1 MKRPYHIAWKIGRG
15 NEACFWTFRIVSL
28 VVASS
33 SNLPIG
39 EHSFRLGFL
48 KGLGFW
54 AIHSPLFCHF
64 YIARGGRRGL
74 APTNIDV
81 TQAARSCIVFSRI
94 LLAMED
100 ANPPAAISKKA
111 AAKAAKLAQ
120 KAMLK
125 QASEMTLSTEE
136 VDPLAANYGDV
147 AMENLQSKEQSGKVW
162 CKVGDLN
169 VEHEGQTI
177 LVRGRVHT
185 VRGTGKL
192 AFLVVRE
199 SGHTVQCVI
208 SVKENVVSKGMV
220 KFVTKINKES
230 IVDVE
235 GLVTVPAKPIEGTSQ
250 KVIPIWSPCLSRS
263 SPWCQASQL
272 SCEATI

>member
-1 MKRPYHIAWKIGRG
+1 ME
-15 NEACFWTFRIVSL
+15 EAS
-28 VVASS
+28 
-33 SNLPIG
+33 
-39 EHSFRLGFL
+39 
-48 KGLGFW
+48 
-54 AIHSPLFCHF
+54 
-64 YIARGGRRGL
+64 
-74 APTNIDV
+74 
-81 TQAARSCIVFSRI
+81 
-94 LLAMED
+94 
-100 ANPPAAISKKA
+100 PPAAMSKKA

-125 QASEMTLSTEE
+125 QASEMTLTTEE
-136 VDPLAANYGDV
+136 VDPLAGNYGDV

-169 VEHEGQTI
+169 AEHEGQTV

-185 VRGTGKL
+185 VRGTGKM

-208 SVKENVVSKGMV
+208 SVQENVVSKGMV

-235 GLVTVPAKPIEGTSQ
+235 GLVSVPAKPIEGTSQ

-263 SPWCQASQL
+263 SPWSQASQL
-272 SCEATI
+272 SHEVPIRWVSFQLSGRRSNSGT